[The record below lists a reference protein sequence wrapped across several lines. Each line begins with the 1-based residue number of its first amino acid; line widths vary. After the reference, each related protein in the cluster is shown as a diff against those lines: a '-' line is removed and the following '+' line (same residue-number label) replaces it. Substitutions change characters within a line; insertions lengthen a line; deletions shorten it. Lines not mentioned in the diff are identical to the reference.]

1 MKALIVD
8 NLTKRFQAGHYS
20 MVDPLKDLGYE
31 VHWAT
36 NFNEY
41 QDDINDIKVKIHQ
54 IDFKRNPF
62 NIENIK
68 AYKQLNELLEKE
80 DFDLIHCNSP
90 IGGVIGRICGNKA
103 NIKKIIYTA
112 HGFHFYKGAP
122 LINRVLYKGVE
133 KYLARKTDA
142 LLTMNSEDFD
152 NSKKFKLK
160 NDSNDFYFV
169 NGIGIDTSRYSNAQI
184 DIKSKRA
191 ELGFKEDDII
201 LIAMGDLI
209 KRKNYQD
216 SIKAI
221 SKCDNK
227 NIHFCICGNG
237 PLEDKL
243 KNLSRKLNVENN
255 IHFLGYRTDIDELL
269 KMSDIFLFTTLQE
282 GLPRS
287 MMEAMASGLPVI
299 VSDIRG
305 NSDLLKNG
313 EGGYLVESKNIDEIT
328 KAIENL
334 VKDKSLRNKMKK
346 KNLENIKKYDI
357 NVIKD
362 NMKDIYKSIIGG
374 IEVG

>member
-346 KNLENIKKYDI
+346 KSGKY
-357 NVIKD
+357 
-362 NMKDIYKSIIGG
+362 
-374 IEVG
+374 